1 MDITIYKEL
10 IELIKNHC
18 QWAIVDD
25 KLYENDE
32 SQYNANTPKQSK
44 ALFVKFRIG
53 DQTTQHKEAVP
64 IWEWNLERA
73 LVILETDNNFK
84 HRVKMHA
91 CTPDDA
97 DHWLQIAVFGNI
109 IFK

>member
-10 IELIKNHC
+10 LQLINNHC

-25 KLYENDE
+25 KLYDNGED
-32 SQYNANTPKQSK
+32 QYNINKAKPAK
-44 ALFVKFRIG
+44 ALFVRFRIG
-53 DQTTQHKEAVP
+53 NKMTKKEDALP
-64 IWEWNLERA
+64 IWEWNLEKA
-73 LVILETDNNFK
+73 LVILESDNNFK

-97 DHWLQIAVFGNI
+97 DQWLQIAVFGTI

>member
-10 IELIKNHC
+10 IQLINTHC

-25 KLYENDE
+25 KLYDNDDY
-32 SQYNANTPKQSK
+32 QYSTNRVKQAK

-53 DQTTQHKEAVP
+53 NQTTDNKDALP
-64 IWEWNLERA
+64 IWEWNLEKA
-73 LVILETDNNFK
+73 LIILESDNNFK

-91 CTPDDA
+91 CTPTDA

>member
-1 MDITIYKEL
+1 MDITVYKEL
-10 IELIKNHC
+10 IELINRHC

-25 KLYENDE
+25 KLYDDE
-32 SQYNANTPKQSK
+32 DQYNTNKVTHSK
-44 ALFVKFRIG
+44 ALFVRFRVSNPTSKK
-53 DQTTQHKEAVP
+53 QEALP
-64 IWEWNLERA
+64 IWEWNLEKA
-73 LVILETDNNFK
+73 LIILESDSNFR

-97 DHWLQIAVFGNI
+97 DHWLQIAVFGTI

>member
-10 IELIKNHC
+10 IQLINKHC
-18 QWAIVDD
+18 QWAIVED
-25 KLYENDE
+25 KLYNNDE
-32 SQYNANTPKQSK
+32 EQYITSKAKPAK
-44 ALFVKFRIG
+44 ALFVRFRI
-53 DQTTQHKEAVP
+53 DNKMTSKEDALP
-64 IWEWNLERA
+64 IWEWNLEKA
-73 LVILETDNNFK
+73 LVVLESDINFK

-97 DHWLQIAVFGNI
+97 DHWLQIAVFGII

>member
-1 MDITIYKEL
+1 MDITTYKEL
-10 IELIKNHC
+10 IELINHHC

-25 KLYENDE
+25 KLYDDEN
-32 SQYNANTPKQSK
+32 QYNTNKATQTK
-44 ALFVKFRIG
+44 ALFVKFRVNN
-53 DQTTQHKEAVP
+53 TTSEKQDVLP
-64 IWEWNLERA
+64 IWEWNLEKA
-73 LVILETDNNFK
+73 LIILESDSNFK

-97 DHWLQIAVFGNI
+97 DQWLQIAVFGTI

>member
-10 IELIKNHC
+10 IKLINSHC
-18 QWAIVDD
+18 QWAIVED
-25 KLYENDE
+25 KLYENDN
-32 SQYNANTPKQSK
+32 SLYNTHKTNPAK
-44 ALFVKFRIG
+44 ALFVRFRIG
-53 DQTTQHKEAVP
+53 NQITESKNMLP
-64 IWEWNLERA
+64 IWEWNLEKA
-73 LVILETDNNFK
+73 LVILETDVNFK

-97 DHWLQIAVFGNI
+97 DRWLQIAVFGNI